1 MITGSIVAIVTPMH
15 EDGSLDLDSL
25 VKLVDHHVGQG
36 TDGIVSVGTTG
47 ESATLSHDE
56 HHTVIEKTI
65 QTAAGRVP
73 VIAGTGSN
81 STAEALEL
89 TKVALELGA
98 NACLLVVPYY
108 NKPTQEGL
116 YQHFKLIAE
125 SVPIPQILYNVPG
138 RTSVDLHN
146 STAIRLSHIDN
157 IIGIKDA
164 TAEIERGK
172 NLIEQTGDDFVS
184 YSGQDTAA
192 LELMLVGGKGT
203 ISVTAN
209 VAPKLM
215 HEMCTAAV
223 SGDAERARQLNDKL
237 NSLHEAMFIESNPI
251 PAKWGVSQQGLIKN
265 NLRLPLVPLTEEAQN
280 SVRAAMI
287 SSGVL

>member
-1 MITGSIVAIVTPMH
+1 MITGSIVATVTPMY
-15 EDGSLDLDSL
+15 EDGSVDLESL
-25 VKLVDHHVGQG
+25 AELVEHHIASG
-36 TDGIVSVGTTG
+36 TDAIVSVGTTG

-65 QTAAGRVP
+65 QYASGRIP

-89 TKVALELGA
+89 TKVASELGA
-98 NACLLVVPYY
+98 DACLLVVPYY

-116 YQHFKLIAE
+116 YQHFRLIAE

-146 STAIRLSHIDN
+146 STAIRLSQIDN

-164 TAEIERGK
+164 TADIERGRL
-172 NLIEQTGDDFVS
+172 LIEKSPDDFVS
-184 YSGQDTAA
+184 YSGQDTHAMD
-192 LELMLVGGKGT
+192 LMLAGGKGT

-209 VAPKLM
+209 AAPNLM
-215 HEMCTAAV
+215 HQMCTAAV
-223 SGDAERARQLNDKL
+223 AGNEDKARELNDKL
-237 NSLHEAMFIESNPI
+237 LPLHEAMFIESNPI
-251 PAKWGVSQQGLIKN
+251 PAKWALSEQGLIKN
-265 NLRLPLVPLTEEAQN
+265 SLRLPLVPLTEEAQFH
-280 SVRAAMI
+280 VRTAMI
-287 SSGVL
+287 YTGVL

>member
-25 VKLVDHHVGQG
+25 AKLVDHHVKQG

-65 QTAAGRVP
+65 QAAAGRVP

-138 RTSVDLHN
+138 RTSVDLLN

-164 TAEIERGK
+164 TADIERGK
-172 NLIEQTGDDFVS
+172 KLIEQTADDFVS

-209 VAPKLM
+209 VAPNLM

-223 SGDAERARQLNDKL
+223 SGDAGRARQLNDKL
-237 NSLHEAMFIESNPI
+237 NPLHDAMFIESNPI
-251 PAKWGVSQQGLIKN
+251 PAKWGVSQQGLIEN
-265 NLRLPLVPLTEEAQN
+265 CLRLPLVPLTEEAQN
-280 SVRAAMI
+280 SVRAAMTDAD
-287 SSGVL
+287 VL

>member
-65 QTAAGRVP
+65 QAAAGRVP

-138 RTSVDLHN
+138 RTSVDLQN

-164 TAEIERGK
+164 TADIERGK
-172 NLIEQTGDDFVS
+172 KLIEQSGDDFVS

-237 NSLHEAMFIESNPI
+237 NPLHEAMFIESNPI
-251 PAKWGVSQQGLIKN
+251 PAKWGVSQQGLIEN
-265 NLRLPLVPLTEEAQN
+265 CLRLPLVPLTEEAQS

-287 SSGVL
+287 GADVL

>member
-15 EDGSLDLDSL
+15 EDGSLDLESL
-25 VKLVDHHVGQG
+25 AKLIEHHIESG

-56 HHTVIEKTI
+56 HHRVFEETI
-65 QTAAGRVP
+65 KCVAGRIP

-89 TKVALELGA
+89 TGVAHELGA
-98 NACLLVVPYY
+98 DACLLVVPYY

-116 YQHFKLIAE
+116 YQHFKKIAE

-138 RTSVDLHN
+138 RTAADLHN
-146 STAIRLSHIDN
+146 ATAVRLSHIDN

-164 TAEIERGK
+164 TADIERGAR
-172 NLIEQTGDDFVS
+172 LMEESADDFVS

-192 LELMLVGGKGT
+192 MDLMLAGGKGT

-223 SGDAERARQLNDKL
+223 AGDTALANELNDKL
-237 NSLHEAMFIESNPI
+237 MPVHEAMFFESNPI
-251 PAKWGVSQQGLIKN
+251 PAKWGVSQQGLIKSGI
-265 NLRLPLVPLTEEAQN
+265 RLPLVPLSDDAQPR
-280 SVRAAMI
+280 VRAAMI
-287 SSGVL
+287 TAGVL

>member
-15 EDGSLDLDSL
+15 EDGSLDLNSL
-25 VKLVDHHVGQG
+25 VKLVDHHVEQG
-36 TDGIVSVGTTG
+36 TDAIVSVGTTG

-65 QTAAGRVP
+65 QATAGRVP

-98 NACLLVVPYY
+98 DGSLLVVPYY

-164 TAEIERGK
+164 TADVERGK
-172 NLIEQTGDDFVS
+172 KLIEQSGDDFIS
-184 YSGQDTAA
+184 YSGQDTTAF
-192 LELMLVGGKGT
+192 ELMRVGGKGT

-223 SGDAERARQLNDKL
+223 SGDTERARQLNDKL
-237 NSLHEAMFIESNPI
+237 NPLHESMFIESNPI
-251 PAKWGVSQQGLIKN
+251 PAKWGVSQQGLIEN
-265 NLRLPLVPLTEEAQN
+265 CLRLPLVPLTEEAQH

-287 SSGVL
+287 GTGVL

>member
-1 MITGSIVAIVTPMH
+1 MITGSLVAIVTPMH
-15 EDGSLDLDSL
+15 EDGSVDLDSL
-25 VKLVDHHVGQG
+25 AGLIEHHIEAG
-36 TDGIVSVGTTG
+36 TDGIISVGTTG

-56 HHTVIEKTI
+56 HRVVIEKTI
-65 QTAAGRVP
+65 QCVNGRIP

-89 TKVALELGA
+89 TKAAHELGA
-98 NACLLVVPYY
+98 DTCLLVVPYY

-146 STAIRLSHIDN
+146 STAIRLSHVDN

-164 TAEIERGK
+164 TADIERGRK
-172 NLIEQTGDDFVS
+172 LMEQSADDFVS

-192 LELMLVGGKGT
+192 MDLMLAGAKGT

-223 SGDAERARQLNDKL
+223 AGDADLAVELNDKL
-237 NSLHEAMFIESNPI
+237 MPLHEAMFIESNPI
-251 PAKWGVSQQGLIKN
+251 PAKWGVSQQGFIQN
-265 NLRLPLVPLTEEAQN
+265 SLRLPLVPLSDEAQDP
-280 SVRAAMI
+280 VRAAMI
-287 SSGVL
+287 TTGVL

>member
-15 EDGSLDLDSL
+15 EDNSVDLESLAGL
-25 VKLVDHHVGQG
+25 VEHHIASG
-36 TDGIVSVGTTG
+36 TNAIVSVGTTG
-47 ESATLSHDE
+47 ESATLSHEE

-65 QTAAGRVP
+65 QFANGRIP

-89 TKVALELGA
+89 TTVANEVGA
-98 NACLLVVPYY
+98 DACLLVVPYY

-138 RTSVDLHN
+138 RTAVDLHN
-146 STAIRLSHIDN
+146 STAIRLSQIDN

-164 TAEIERGK
+164 TADIDRGRL
-172 NLIEQTGDDFVS
+172 LIENSPDDFVS
-184 YSGQDTAA
+184 YSGQDTHAMD
-192 LELMLVGGKGT
+192 LMLAGGKGT

-209 VAPKLM
+209 VAPNLM
-215 HEMCTAAV
+215 HQMCTAAV
-223 SGDAERARQLNDKL
+223 AGDEEKATKL
-237 NSLHEAMFIESNPI
+237 NNKLMPLHEAMFIESNPI
-251 PAKWGVSQQGLIKN
+251 PAKWAVSQQGLIKN
-265 NLRLPLVPLTEEAQN
+265 NLRLPLVPLTEEAEFH
-280 SVRAAMI
+280 VRTAMLYAD
-287 SSGVL
+287 VL

>member
-1 MITGSIVAIVTPMH
+1 MITGSIVAIVTPMY

-25 VKLVDHHVGQG
+25 VKLVDHHIEQG

-65 QTAAGRVP
+65 QAAAGRIP

-89 TKVALELGA
+89 TKVASELGA
-98 NACLLVVPYY
+98 SGCLLVVPYY

-125 SVPIPQILYNVPG
+125 SVSIPQILYNVPS
-138 RTSVDLHN
+138 RTAVDLHN

-164 TAEIERGK
+164 TADIERGK
-172 NLIEQTGDDFVS
+172 ELIEHSSDDFVS

-223 SGDAERARQLNDKL
+223 SGDAEQARQLNDKL
-237 NSLHEAMFIESNPI
+237 NPLHEAIFIESNPI
-251 PAKWGVSQQGLIKN
+251 PAKWGVCEQGLIEN
-265 NLRLPLVPLTEEAQN
+265 CLRLPLVPLTKAAQN
-280 SVRAAMI
+280 AVRAAMMNA
-287 SSGVL
+287 GVL